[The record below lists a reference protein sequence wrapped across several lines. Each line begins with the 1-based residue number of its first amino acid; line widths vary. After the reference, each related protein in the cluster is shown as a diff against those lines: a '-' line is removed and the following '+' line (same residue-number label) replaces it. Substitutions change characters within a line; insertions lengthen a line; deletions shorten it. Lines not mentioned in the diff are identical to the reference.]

1 MGMHE
6 GDSAANGLARAL
18 VVILVIE
25 AMLTK
30 RMSSES
36 KRAEPRTGS

>member
-1 MGMHE
+1 MGVHE
-6 GDSAANGLARAL
+6 GDGAADGLARAL

-25 AMLTK
+25 AMLAK

-36 KRAEPRTGS
+36 KHAEPRTGS